1 MKTRVNIGCGRAPTP
16 GWLNFD
22 NSIAIK
28 LANSPSLYFIAR
40 SLKLLNKSQINNIEW
55 NKKNK
60 ISYADAT
67 KKIPLEKDS
76 VECIYTSHMLEHLS
90 RDEVSNFLK
99 ESLRVLESDG
109 TLRVA
114 VPNLRKAINNY
125 IIKQNADDFM
135 SEILV
140 QAPPINTFR
149 QKLHLLITGYRH
161 HQWMYDDNSLCLL
174 LKSFGFRNVKVY
186 KEGETQIKN
195 YEGLDLY
202 ERSEDSVYVEGI
214 K

>member
-1 MKTRVNIGCGRAPTP
+1 MKTRVNIGCGATP
-16 GWLNFD
+16 IQGWLNFD

-28 LANSPSLYFIAR
+28 LANSPCLYFIAKF
-40 SLKLLNKSQINNIEW
+40 LKLLNKSQIHNVEW
-55 NKKNK
+55 NKKNN
-60 ISYADAT
+60 ISYVDAT

-76 VECIYTSHMLEHLS
+76 GECIYTSHMLEHLS
-90 RDEVSNFLK
+90 RDGVSNFLK
-99 ESLRVLESDG
+99 ESLRVLELNG
-109 TLRVA
+109 ILRVA
-114 VPNLRKAINNY
+114 VPNLRIAINNY
-125 IIKQNADDFM
+125 LINENADDLM
-135 SEILV
+135 KEILV

-149 QKLHLLITGYRH
+149 QKLHLFITGYRH

-174 LKSFGFRNVKVY
+174 LNSFGFRNVKVY

-195 YEGLDLY
+195 YEGLNLY